1 MRFPFQNLT
10 WFLVYAND
18 MGSSLSNSSLCQY
31 ADDSNIVSRN
41 KSGDSLEANA
51 FVDMGMIQ
59 QWLDEHCLSCNYTKT
74 NFLLFRAPN
83 KPNIHPSLFMAD
95 TEIDRVSEVKFLGIM
110 VDEHLSWNR
119 QVDECCR
126 KLSSAVFAL
135 RSLARECNDRQALL
149 IVYHGLFMSTARYG
163 IIAWGA
169 TSESNMDRV
178 LKLQKKAIR
187 VIANLGW
194 RDSCR
199 GVFTDLGLLTVPS
212 AYILDSIMYVLQ
224 KGNPTSV
231 GNITGRLTRQVHDL
245 HLSPT
250 RTHKSD
256 SHVLRNGRI
265 LFNALPGD
273 IKALRGD
280 LRSFKRK
287 LLSHLLAGAFYS
299 VSEFKRVSGGS
310 G

>member
-1 MRFPFQNLT
+1 M
-10 WFLVYAND
+10 
-18 MGSSLSNSSLCQY
+18 SNSSLCQY
-31 ADDSNIVSRN
+31 ADDSNIVTRN
-41 KSGDSLEANA
+41 KSGDCLEADA

-74 NFLLFRAPN
+74 NFLLFRTPN
-83 KPNIHPSLFMAD
+83 KPNFQPSLFMAD
-95 TEIDRVSEVKFLGIM
+95 AEIDRVSAVKFLGIT

-135 RSLARECNDRQALL
+135 RSLAKECNDRQALL
-149 IVYHGLFMSTARYG
+149 IVYHGLFMSIARYG
-163 IIAWGA
+163 LIAWGA
-169 TSESNMDRV
+169 TSESNMYRV

-187 VIANLGW
+187 IIANLGW
-194 RDSCR
+194 RDFCR
-199 GVFTDLGLLTVPS
+199 GVFTDLGLLTVPC
-212 AYILDSIMYVLQ
+212 AYIIDSIMYILE

-231 GNITGRLTRQVHDL
+231 GNATGRITRQVLDL

-250 RTHKSD
+250 RTHKYN

-280 LRSFKRK
+280 LRAFKRK
-287 LLSHLLAGAFYS
+287 LYSYLLAGAFYS
-299 VSEFKRVSGGS
+299 VSEFKGS
-310 G
+310 QGVTG